1 MAQISQGQDWG
12 TCLHGNLGC
21 SLLFTLQVKH
31 LNTIFHW
38 VEIQSTGA
46 KVLQR
51 IRNNPVK
58 KWLAFFKIYF
68 YVEDHCFT
76 IGLASAIQ
84 QCESATD
91 ICTFLPSNLSPTP
104 HHPTPPGCHRAP
116 AALPASHRNFP
127 LAICFT
133 YGNVYGSV
141 LFSQFIQPFPSS
153 IVSKVCSL
161 CRCLFSCPAKRFIST
176 IFLDSIYMH

>member
-1 MAQISQGQDWG
+1 M
-12 TCLHGNLGC
+12 
-21 SLLFTLQVKH
+21 
-31 LNTIFHW
+31 
-38 VEIQSTGA
+38 EIQSTGA

-161 CRCLFSCPAKRFIST
+161 CLCLFSCPAKRFIST
-176 IFLDSIYMH
+176 IFPDSTSMH